1 MTQKNDILECIKEQL
16 NSLKDD
22 ISDNIKAN
30 IKDMAREETH
40 IT

>member
-16 NSLKDD
+16 ISLKDD